1 VPVRVPSTTAAE
13 GATADGEMEIG
24 LVSPRISGGLND
36 FGRSRPPTPG
46 S

>member
-24 LVSPRISGGLND
+24 LVSPRIAGGFNG
-36 FGRSRPPTPG
+36 FGISEG
-46 S
+46 CLSA